1 MSVVAQRQPAT
12 APAVPISQP
21 AELGRFVWWSIATVI
36 LFCAIYFHSKT
47 DPGIRFA
54 VKHSG
59 LTNYGPSWWTQQK
72 FGQFTPGDVA
82 VFMFAYAGIIE
93 RFRTGRM
100 GISNRMAWLLGLG
113 TTAVLVGIA
122 AGVYHET
129 QSPFGDWRNLA
140 LGLVYAFAPLVD
152 RASHRS

>member
-1 MSVVAQRQPAT
+1 MSVAAQRRPAT

-21 AELGRFVWWSIATVI
+21 AELGRFVWWSFATII

-54 VKHSG
+54 VKHSN

-82 VFMFAYAGIIE
+82 VFAFAYVGLVE
-93 RFRTGRM
+93 RLRTGRLS
-100 GISNRMAWLLGLG
+100 ISTRMAWLVGLG
-113 TTAVLVGIA
+113 AVAVLVGIA

-129 QSPFGDWRNLA
+129 QSPVRRLA
-140 LGLVYAFAPLVD
+140 
-152 RASHRS
+152 

>member
-1 MSVVAQRQPAT
+1 MA
-12 APAVPISQP
+12 
-21 AELGRFVWWSIATVI
+21 
-36 LFCAIYFHSKT
+36 
-47 DPGIRFA
+47 
-54 VKHSG
+54 
-59 LTNYGPSWWTQQK
+59 
-72 FGQFTPGDVA
+72 
-82 VFMFAYAGIIE
+82 
-93 RFRTGRM
+93 
-100 GISNRMAWLLGLG
+100 ISNRMAWLLGLG